1 MVHLFPYWD
10 FSPGQIIDVRVCSNA
25 PKIELQLNGKT
36 IGTYDIDHANGTQ
49 LSGWW
54 KVPYEEGEL
63 KAIAY
68 DENGQIIATDV
79 QRSYT
84 DAKKIRLQADREQ
97 LQANGTDLIFV
108 EIDVEDEAGNPVHN
122 ANNRVQVQVT
132 GAGRL
137 LGLDNGDS
145 TDYDPYKGLS
155 RRLFS
160 GKLMAIIGATNEPG
174 TVRIEVSSEGLEE
187 AVAEFES
194 RIVDAELVNEKQVK
208 AVFMNNEERPVL
220 TGNAQEI
227 PLRKIEIISKAGQLL
242 DPSNPELVVT
252 AKLYPENTSYR
263 DIEWAVVNDAGIE
276 SNISKVEAVEV
287 ETGDNGEH
295 QHAVKVSAIGDGEFR
310 LRATSTNGTDKTKLI
325 SQLEFKAEG
334 LGTAYKDPYGFIT
347 GGLYDY
353 TKGEVGN
360 GNERGVAT
368 SRDGETHVGFRNI
381 DFGPYGSDTITIPI
395 FTLSTEDYFIQIW
408 EGMPDEEGSTMI
420 ADVVYD
426 KESIWNVY
434 QEETYQLSKRLSG
447 ITSICFVLK
456 QKIHIKGF
464 SFERQSRAFEQ
475 NAAASCDHLYGDTFK
490 IEGDRVEGIGNNV
503 SLEFENMD
511 FTAEGTSK
519 LVIYGHSPIDKN
531 TIHIRFAG
539 ADGQSN
545 QLVEF
550 TQSSGYE
557 ERVFE
562 LEQVKGEQKVS
573 FIFLP
578 GSQFDFG
585 WFRFEK

>member
-1 MVHLFPYWD
+1 
-10 FSPGQIIDVRVCSNA
+10 
-25 PKIELQLNGKT
+25 
-36 IGTYDIDHANGTQ
+36 
-49 LSGWW
+49 
-54 KVPYEEGEL
+54 
-63 KAIAY
+63 
-68 DENGQIIATDV
+68 
-79 QRSYT
+79 
-84 DAKKIRLQADREQ
+84 
-97 LQANGTDLIFV
+97 
-108 EIDVEDEAGNPVHN
+108 
-122 ANNRVQVQVT
+122 
-132 GAGRL
+132 
-137 LGLDNGDS
+137 
-145 TDYDPYKGLS
+145 
-155 RRLFS
+155 
-160 GKLMAIIGATNEPG
+160 MAIIGATNESG
-174 TVRIEVSSEGLEE
+174 TVKIEVTSEGLQS

-194 RIVDAELVNEKQVK
+194 Q
-208 AVFMNNEERPVL
+208 AVAGAGDRTLGDSEAAASQEQTVLMSNTERPVL
-220 TGNAQEI
+220 TGRVQEI
-227 PLRKIEIISKAGQLL
+227 PLRKIEMISEGGQLF
-242 DPSNPELVVT
+242 DASKQQMTVK

-276 SNISKVEAVEV
+276 SNIAKVEANGLEV
-287 ETGDNGEH
+287 N
-295 QHAVKVSAIGDGEFR
+295 VSALGDGEFR
-310 LRATSTNGTDKTKLI
+310 LRATSSNGTDKTKLI
-325 SQLEFKAEG
+325 SQLEFKATG

-353 TKGEVGN
+353 TKGDVGN

-395 FTLSTEDYFIQIW
+395 FALSSEEYFIQIW
-408 EGMPDEEGSTMI
+408 EGMPDEEGSTLL

-426 KESIWNVY
+426 KESRWNVY

-475 NAAASCDHLYGDTFK
+475 NTAASCDHLYGDTFK
-490 IEGDRVEGIGNNV
+490 IEGDHVEGIGNNV

-511 FTAEGTSK
+511 FTTEGTSK
-519 LVIYGHSPIDKN
+519 LVIYGRSPIDKN

-539 ADGQSN
+539 ENGQSN

-550 TQSSGYE
+550 TQSDGYE

-562 LEQVKGEQKVS
+562 LEQVKGVQKVT

>member
-1 MVHLFPYWD
+1 MSTSASV
-10 FSPGQIIDVRVCSNA
+10 
-25 PKIELQLNGKT
+25 
-36 IGTYDIDHANGTQ
+36 
-49 LSGWW
+49 
-54 KVPYEEGEL
+54 
-63 KAIAY
+63 
-68 DENGQIIATDV
+68 AT
-79 QRSYT
+79 
-84 DAKKIRLQADREQ
+84 
-97 LQANGTDLIFV
+97 
-108 EIDVEDEAGNPVHN
+108 
-122 ANNRVQVQVT
+122 QVQ
-132 GAGRL
+132 
-137 LGLDNGDS
+137 
-145 TDYDPYKGLS
+145 
-155 RRLFS
+155 
-160 GKLMAIIGATNEPG
+160 
-174 TVRIEVSSEGLEE
+174 TVLTE
-187 AVAEFES
+187 
-194 RIVDAELVNEKQVK
+194 
-208 AVFMNNEERPVL
+208 NEERPVL
-220 TGNAQEI
+220 TGRAQEI
-227 PLRKIEIISKAGQLL
+227 PLRKIEIISEAGQAF
-242 DPSNPELVVT
+242 DPSIQEMVVT

-276 SNISKVEAVEV
+276 SNIAKVEANGLEV
-287 ETGDNGEH
+287 R
-295 QHAVKVSAIGDGEFR
+295 VSALGDGEFR
-310 LRATSTNGTDKTKLI
+310 LRATSSNGTDKTKLI
-325 SQLEFKAEG
+325 SQLEFKATG

-353 TKGEVGN
+353 TKGDVGN

-395 FTLSTEDYFIQIW
+395 FALSSEDYFLQIW
-408 EGMPDEEGSTMI
+408 EGMPDEEGSTLL
-420 ADVVYD
+420 ADVVYQ
-426 KESIWNVY
+426 KESRWNVY

-475 NAAASCDHLYGDTFK
+475 NTAASCDHLYGDTFS
-490 IEGDRVEGIGNNV
+490 IQDEYVEGIGNNV

-511 FTAEGTSK
+511 FTTEGTSK
-519 LVIYGHSPIDKN
+519 LVIYGRSPIDKN

-539 ADGQSN
+539 EDGQSN

-550 TQSSGYE
+550 THSEGYE

-562 LEQVKGEQKVS
+562 LEQVSGVQKVT

>member
-1 MVHLFPYWD
+1 M
-10 FSPGQIIDVRVCSNA
+10 
-25 PKIELQLNGKT
+25 
-36 IGTYDIDHANGTQ
+36 
-49 LSGWW
+49 
-54 KVPYEEGEL
+54 
-63 KAIAY
+63 
-68 DENGQIIATDV
+68 
-79 QRSYT
+79 
-84 DAKKIRLQADREQ
+84 
-97 LQANGTDLIFV
+97 
-108 EIDVEDEAGNPVHN
+108 EDEAGNPVHN

-160 GKLMAIIGATNEPG
+160 GKLMAIIGATNEAG
-174 TVRIEVSSEGLEE
+174 TVRIEVSSEGLEG
-187 AVAEFES
+187 ATAEFES
-194 RIVDAELVNEKQVK
+194 LLVAAELNDEKQVQS
-208 AVFMNNEERPVL
+208 VFMNNEERPVL

-227 PLRKIEIISKAGQLL
+227 PLRKIEIISTAGQLL
-242 DPSNPELVVT
+242 DPSNPELTVT

-276 SNISKVEAVEV
+276 SNIAKVEAVQA
-287 ETGDNGEH
+287 ETGDNGGH

-325 SQLEFKAEG
+325 SQLEFKADG

-475 NAAASCDHLYGDTFK
+475 NAGASCDHLYGDTFK
-490 IEGDRVEGIGNNV
+490 IEADRVEGIGNNV

-550 TQSSGYE
+550 TQSGRYE

-562 LEQVKGEQKVS
+562 LEQVTGVQKVS